1 MSEKYELTGTIKII
15 GDVQTFPSG
24 FMKQQFV
31 ITTEDDKYPQDIAL
45 EFAKDACAK
54 LDAFHPGDG
63 AKVTF
68 NIRGNEYQGKFY
80 VQLSAW
86 KIEKTSDGVGVR
98 SPEYGKRE
106 TSQGGAPPPS
116 RTATAD
122 ALDEPEDD
130 IPF

>member
-1 MSEKYELTGTIKII
+1 MISININVSKI
-15 GDVQTFPSG
+15 
-24 FMKQQFV
+24 
-31 ITTEDDKYPQDIAL
+31 DKTAL
-45 EFAKDACAK
+45 FAGK
-54 LDAFHPGDG
+54 
-63 AKVTF
+63 
-68 NIRGNEYQGKFY
+68 QGKYLNLVLHDNKEGEDQWGNMGFVTQDLGKDRRLAGERSAILGNFKY
-80 VQLSAW
+80 VGQ
-86 KIEKTSDGVGVR
+86 KPTGIV